1 LNKESGML
9 GVSELSSDMRDIET
23 AIKEGNEKAILAYSI
38 YADRIRKHIAEY
50 IAVLNGVD
58 AIVFTA
64 GVGENDVNLRAEVI
78 NNMSWFGMEIN
89 PEVNVFGF
97 AGEISTPESKVKV
110 FVIPTDEEL
119 VIARDVEA
127 LKN

>member
-1 LNKESGML
+1 ML